1 MDNSLVA
8 IFIASIS
15 LVISVVNIV
24 VQRNFEK
31 EVAEVMAKLL
41 KPRARR
47 KRSAN

>member
-1 MDNSLVA
+1 LVV
-8 IFIASIS
+8 S
-15 LVISVVNIV
+15 VITMIRQSK
-24 VQRNFEK
+24 FEK